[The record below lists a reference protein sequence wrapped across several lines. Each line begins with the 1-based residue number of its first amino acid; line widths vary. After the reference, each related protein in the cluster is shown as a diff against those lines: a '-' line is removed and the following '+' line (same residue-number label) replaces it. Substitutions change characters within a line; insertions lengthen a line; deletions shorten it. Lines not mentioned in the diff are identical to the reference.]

1 MLRAGELSRITVQP
15 WPRPWASEGS
25 QVLKR
30 AIGRLSV
37 ALSVKKTSPGMKKSS
52 DRTTY
57 KGIVLIGNFPPVI
70 GEDFF

>member
-15 WPRPWASEGS
+15 WRGPWASEES

-30 AIGRLSV
+30 VSGRLSV
-37 ALSVKKTSPGMKKSS
+37 ALSIKIITGNGKIS

-57 KGIVLIGNFPPVI
+57 KGMVLIGNFPPVI
-70 GEDFF
+70 GKDFL